1 MKRGDLKY
9 RSTEGYIN
17 HGLVE
22 DERSHR
28 SQSRLSRS
36 QEPPRR
42 LGASSRAPSQLSVS
56 GRLSRQQ
63 KHLNNN
69 IGPLSYRSHPSPP
82 LSPAMITLTYG
93 CRHDAPIL
101 NDKYFPKSVYGGSMA
116 NIADPEEQGDTG
128 LFKYPHLQLRN
139 VSYSVRRGRRE
150 ERILDMIN
158 IEAIGGELVAILAT
172 SSKYYN
178 YIL

>member
-1 MKRGDLKY
+1 MAQPRQRSGLRGARSEEFLDRGGRSGRPSKSYSEANLLNNEAYYDEQFDHPLRRESPLKRGELKY

-42 LGASSRAPSQLSVS
+42 PGASSRPPSQLSVS

-63 KHLNNN
+63 KHLSNN
-69 IGPLSYRSHPSPP
+69 IRPLSYRSPP
-82 LSPAMITLTYG
+82 LSST
-93 CRHDAPIL
+93 D
-101 NDKYFPKSVYGGSMA
+101 
-116 NIADPEEQGDTG
+116 
-128 LFKYPHLQLRN
+128 
-139 VSYSVRRGRRE
+139 
-150 ERILDMIN
+150 
-158 IEAIGGELVAILAT
+158 
-172 SSKYYN
+172 
-178 YIL
+178 

>member
-1 MKRGDLKY
+1 MILMK
-9 RSTEGYIN
+9 S
-17 HGLVE
+17 
-22 DERSHR
+22 
-28 SQSRLSRS
+28 
-36 QEPPRR
+36 
-42 LGASSRAPSQLSVS
+42 
-56 GRLSRQQ
+56 
-63 KHLNNN
+63 
-69 IGPLSYRSHPSPP
+69 
-82 LSPAMITLTYG
+82 G

-158 IEAIGGELVAILAT
+158 IEARGGELVAILAT
-172 SSKYYN
+172 SSKY
-178 YIL
+178 

>member
-1 MKRGDLKY
+1 MAQPRQRNGLRGARSEEFLDRGGRGGRSPSKSYSEANLLNNEAYYDDQFEHPLRRESPMKRGDLKY

-42 LGASSRAPSQLSVS
+42 LGASSRPPSQLSVS

-63 KHLNNN
+63 KHLSNN
-69 IGPLSYRSHPSPP
+69 IGPLSYRSDPPSPP
-82 LSPAMITLTYG
+82 LSQALMLITWLQA
-93 CRHDAPIL
+93 RRSHPERQV
-101 NDKYFPKSVYGGSMA
+101 FPQ
-116 NIADPEEQGDTG
+116 ER
-128 LFKYPHLQLRN
+128 LR
-139 VSYSVRRGRRE
+139 RQPGQHC
-150 ERILDMIN
+150 
-158 IEAIGGELVAILAT
+158 
-172 SSKYYN
+172 
-178 YIL
+178 

>member
-1 MKRGDLKY
+1 MGEGGAGDHFTQSRQRSGMRGARSEEFLDRGGRSGRSPSKSYSEANLLNNEAYYDDQFEHPLRRESPMKRGDLKY

-42 LGASSRAPSQLSVS
+42 LGASSRPPSQLSVS

-63 KHLNNN
+63 KHLSNN
-69 IGPLSYRSHPSPP
+69 IGPLSYRSDPPPPP
-82 LSPAMITLTYG
+82 LVSGT
-93 CRHDAPIL
+93 DAD
-101 NDKYFPKSVYGGSMA
+101 N
-116 NIADPEEQGDTG
+116 
-128 LFKYPHLQLRN
+128 
-139 VSYSVRRGRRE
+139 
-150 ERILDMIN
+150 
-158 IEAIGGELVAILAT
+158 LVAGTTLP
-172 SSKYYN
+172 S
-178 YIL
+178 